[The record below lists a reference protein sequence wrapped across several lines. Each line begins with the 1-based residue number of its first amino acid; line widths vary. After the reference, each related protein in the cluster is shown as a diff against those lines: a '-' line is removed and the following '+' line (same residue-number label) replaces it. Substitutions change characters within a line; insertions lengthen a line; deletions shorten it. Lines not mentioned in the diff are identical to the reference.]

1 MVKVPNYSQ
10 EADMEAFTVKRTN
23 LWTQKLNG
31 ANAIITLYVLITN
44 NIIETQPLLNKITN
58 VPSHHHFQLP
68 NNFKGF

>member
-1 MVKVPNYSQ
+1 
-10 EADMEAFTVKRTN
+10 MEAFTVKRTK

-44 NIIETQPLLNKITN
+44 NIVKTQLLLNKITN

-68 NNFKGF
+68 SNV